1 MPKVINIHQMGPDCK
16 LDGMTFTQLE
26 APEGEYRYLSPELTE
41 EQVARYLTISGFIAE
56 EAPKKPEE
64 NTPKVPVPEV
74 KPEVQPE
81 VKPEVKPE
89 VPTAGSDSKIQK
101 GAGTKKSTANTQT
114 PKRETPAE
122 RKARLAAE
130 SAKGAE

>member
-26 APEGEYRYLSPELTE
+26 APEGEYRYLSPDLTE
-41 EQVARYLTISGFIAE
+41 EQVARYLTIPGFIAE

-64 NTPKVPVPEV
+64 NTPKVPVPEI
-74 KPEVQPE
+74 KQE
-81 VKPEVKPE
+81 VKPDVKPQA
-89 VPTAGSDSKIQK
+89 PAAGSDSKIQK
-101 GAGTKKSTANTQT
+101 GAGAKKATANTQT
-114 PKRETPAE
+114 PKCETPAE
-122 RKARLAAE
+122 RKARLAEE

>member
-26 APEGEYRYLSPELTE
+26 APEGEYRYLSPDLTE
-41 EQVARYLTISGFIAE
+41 EQVARYLTIPGFIAE
-56 EAPKKPEE
+56 EAPKAPQAPAPQTPAPEIKPEI
-64 NTPKVPVPEV
+64 
-74 KPEVQPE
+74 
-81 VKPEVKPE
+81 KPEVKPQA
-89 VPTAGSDSKIQK
+89 PAAGSDSKIQK
-101 GAGTKKSTANTQT
+101 GAGAKKATANTQT

>member
-1 MPKVINIHQMGPDCK
+1 MPKVINIHQLGPDCK

-26 APEGEYRYLSPELTE
+26 APEGEYRYLSPDLTE
-41 EQVARYLTISGFIAE
+41 EQVARYLTIPSFIAE

-64 NTPKVPVPEV
+64 NTPKVPVQEIKQEV
-74 KPEVQPE
+74 KPD
-81 VKPEVKPE
+81 VKPQAPA
-89 VPTAGSDSKIQK
+89 AGSDSKIQK
-101 GAGTKKSTANTQT
+101 GAGAKKATANTQT